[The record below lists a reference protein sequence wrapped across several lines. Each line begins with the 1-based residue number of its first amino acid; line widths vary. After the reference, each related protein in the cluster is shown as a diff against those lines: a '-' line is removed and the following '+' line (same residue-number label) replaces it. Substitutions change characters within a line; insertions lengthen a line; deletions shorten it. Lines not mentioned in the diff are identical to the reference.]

1 MANVNKEGV
10 LFGTPSLLFL
20 VWGILGRKCNAWELL
35 LFRSSQYLHFVGE
48 GSFSI
53 VKVWLYAEFK
63 FSSLANLGIFAVK
76 LINV

>member
-1 MANVNKEGV
+1 
-10 LFGTPSLLFL
+10 LFGEFL
-20 VWGILGRKCNAWELL
+20 DRKCNAWELL

-63 FSSLANLGIFAVK
+63 LSSLANLGIFAVK